1 LDSHTINYD
10 SLIPYY
16 YQLLDIL
23 RSQINAGVYSPGDK
37 LPSEKE
43 LCELYGISRTV
54 VRQALGELEADNLIF
69 RKKGKGTYVANP
81 KISGGLVQ
89 KLTGFYQD
97 MVEKGFVPKTK
108 VLQQHIIPAYQQI
121 ARYLAVPVGTK
132 TIEIMRLRSIN
143 HEPILLVTTYLPLSI
158 APSLVDYDLTD
169 QSLYAFLEAKYG
181 IVITRGTRYIEAV
194 LASKEEAS
202 LLEINP
208 GDPLLML
215 DSVSYAESGQAI
227 EYYHAVHRGDR
238 SRLEVNLVR
247 LPSET

>member
-1 LDSHTINYD
+1 LNSHIIDFDSQ
-10 SLIPYY
+10 IPYY
-16 YQLLDIL
+16 YQLLEIL
-23 RSQINAGVYSPGDK
+23 RSQIKAGYYSPGDK

-43 LCELYGISRTV
+43 LCEQFGISRTV
-54 VRQALGELEADNLIF
+54 VRQALGELESNNVIF
-69 RKKGKGTYVANP
+69 RKKGKGTYVEKP

-97 MVEKGFVPKTK
+97 MVEKGFVPGTK
-108 VLQQHIIPAYQQI
+108 VLQQHVIPADQQI
-121 ARYLAVPVGTK
+121 ARYLAVPVGEE
-132 TIEIMRLRSIN
+132 TIEIRRLRSIN

-158 APSLVDYDLTD
+158 APGLVDYDLTD

-194 LASKEEAS
+194 LASEEEAS
-202 LLEINP
+202 LLEIHA

-215 DSVSYAESGQAI
+215 DSVSSDESGQPI

-238 SRLEVNLVR
+238 SRFEVNLFR